1 MIKLFEAFVNEII
14 YNVSQNISESVSSFK
29 NEFEKLREKYI
40 SDGINAYNNNDTK
53 ECATIF
59 ENFYKELIQ
68 LIEPFSTKHLKIS
81 KVELK
86 SSNKVVDYGYEVVR
100 SSKNVNFKPRYR
112 KNSDFIF
119 DPIFILITA
128 TYTDVDS
135 TTLRDH
141 GYGDELYFAIGLNPR
156 KDGTLHVHRGTSSNG
171 SIPHHALIPPDFKE
185 DVVELM
191 NFLNAILMADN
202 NSSIFDKFDLHNFLG
217 HEKDTAPSIYDSLD
231 VNTIIHNSIKGNN
244 MSKGVAVLLKSIAEA
259 LTKID
264 KNCKLEIGDSKSIS
278 LPSNIYIG
286 TAATAR
292 SQSTFTAKL
301 TFFGKDHY
309 FISQSES
316 DAQSH
321 TVSVSFD
328 NIEHAI
334 GGREDR
340 YSVGV
345 WVGGKYWVSDEI
357 GNILQKDVK

>member
-29 NEFEKLREKYI
+29 NEFEKLREKYV

-86 SSNKVVDYGYEVVR
+86 SSNRAVDDCYEVVR
-100 SSKNVNFKPRYR
+100 SSKNVNFKPRYK
-112 KNSDFIF
+112 KNSDLIF
-119 DPIFILITA
+119 DPIFILITVI
-128 TYTDVDS
+128 YTDIDS
-135 TTLRDH
+135 VTLRDH
-141 GYGDELYFAIGLNPR
+141 GYGDELYYTLGLNPK
-156 KDGTLHVHRGTSSNG
+156 KDGTFFVHYGTSSND
-171 SIPHHALIPPDFKE
+171 SRLYHANIPPDFKE
-185 DVVELM
+185 DAVELM
-191 NFLNAILMADN
+191 NFLNTILMADD
-202 NSSIFDKFDLHNFLG
+202 NSSIFNKFGLNYFLG
-217 HEKDTAPSIYDSLD
+217 NNKDAAPSIYGQLD
-231 VNTIIHNSIKGNN
+231 VNTIIHNSVKGSNI
-244 MSKGVAVLLKSIAEA
+244 SKGVAELLKSIAAA

-316 DAQSH
+316 DLQSNK
-321 TVSVSFD
+321 VSVSFD

-340 YSVGV
+340 YSVGI
-345 WVGGKYWVSDEI
+345 WIGGKFWVSDEI